1 MDVKM
6 KKTNQVSEFI
16 FGCLISSAILAA
28 GYMSSEMWK
37 SKNIPSST
45 PVAQPDN
52 TLVMERIDFLFEEV
66 SALKALVD
74 AKQLPNFSTRL
85 DVLETEIAR
94 MKDAQTGVVSVNPDL
109 DKYILQNA
117 QYINSVLRAAQIA
130 DDQRSYLNIKKM
142 SKIASTYSEGKP
154 LYIYRYNCGE
164 CYDNY
169 LKFPN
174 ADIRYFP
181 MGDNIQIGA
190 VLYALESFLRG
201 SKEKELDA
209 IKKAIFTKR
218 IEKLDDVYAVIEK
231 NGVLVKTFQDVLYN
245 ETLMRQYTDM
255 HNAFL
260 NAGVRN
266 KPVLIMGE
274 RYKEGI
280 MTNVDIGEIIPR

>member
-1 MDVKM
+1 
-6 KKTNQVSEFI
+6 
-16 FGCLISSAILAA
+16 
-28 GYMSSEMWK
+28 MSSEMWK
-37 SKNIPSST
+37 AKNTPSST
-45 PVAQPDN
+45 SVVQQDN
-52 TLVMERIDFLFEEV
+52 SLVMERIDFLFEEV

-74 AKQLPNFSTRL
+74 AKQLPNFATRL

-94 MKDAQTGVVSVNPDL
+94 MKDAQTGVISVNPDL

-130 DDQRSYLNIKKM
+130 DDQRSYLNIKKL
-142 SKIASTYSEGKP
+142 SEIASTYSQGNP

-169 LKFPN
+169 LKLPN

-274 RYKEGI
+274 RHKEGI
-280 MTNVDIGEIIPR
+280 MTNVDIGEIIPRQ